1 MQFRGRVVMSGVV
14 LAGAFGLAG
23 CRFPEPPDR
32 TGNTLT
38 VHVVGPGTVSG
49 GGIECATGDVGVCA
63 IDVPVGAEVVL
74 SRTSGTVGAGSQ
86 VTLGAWGGDCASAGV
101 GASCTVV
108 VDGGSDVSA
117 AFSLQHRLELTV
129 AAGGT
134 GQGQLTAMP
143 GTLACGTGTCSAFF
157 DAGAVITVDSA
168 PSTGLDLATGVSG
181 ACGALPCAVTMDGP
195 RAVTA
200 SFTRVVCVP
209 SSRSCTGG
217 RFTDCDATGNYVR
230 YDVPNGGA
238 DGTPVTLVMDDYLC
252 PLGCHTS
259 GTRCND
265 ISTSLDA
272 IMDTPEVSP
281 AGIDLVL
288 PRSASIPAGVI
299 TINSGSFDEAT
310 QEVVIIDADGQSL
323 LVPASFVDLGAP
335 FPGVLVLKVRSFTL
349 RSGSQLRASSDPA
362 VAIASHFD
370 VFLAGVVDLASSR
383 TRGPAP
389 GSLVTFGS
397 CTGVWDQAG
406 SMTSGGGGGAATDGG
421 DGTTPGTGGIAFA
434 SSGTFGGCDSTGGA
448 GGGALQIV
456 SRNRIALAAT
466 GGIDVSG
473 SGGDFFGAHAFG
485 GGGGGKVI
493 LQAPV
498 FSAAPGSFLV
508 GRGGSGAAT
517 NADGTVAV
525 PGNDGPRGVVGATSV
540 TCAGCGTS
548 GAGGTENVNFGVG
561 GDAVGHAGGG
571 GGLGMYYRAS
581 MLGTNAAT
589 VRMHGS
595 SLPLS
600 IR

>member
-1 MQFRGRVVMSGVV
+1 MQFRGRVVISGVV

-86 VTLGAWGGDCASAGV
+86 VTLGAWGGDCASVGV

-209 SSRSCTGG
+209 STTSCTGG

-299 TINSGSFDEAT
+299 RVSSFDAAT
-310 QEVVIIDADGQSL
+310 QEAVIMDTDGQPL
-323 LVPASFVDLGAP
+323 RVPAAMMSPGAP
-335 FPGVLVLKVRSFTL
+335 FPDVMVLKVRSFTL
-349 RSGSQLRASSDPA
+349 RSGSEFRGAPGPA
-362 VAIASHFD
+362 LAIASHFD
-370 VFLAGVVDLASSR
+370 VFLAGVVDLSSGAGR
-383 TRGPAP
+383 EGGGALAFFDP
-389 GSLVTFGS
+389 
-397 CTGVWDQAG
+397 CKGVYDAG
-406 SMTSGGGGGAATDGG
+406 TATAGGGGGASTPGGNGATPGSGGGVSPAG
-421 DGTTPGTGGIAFA
+421 DGIY
-434 SSGTFGGCDSTGGA
+434 GGCGSLSGE
-448 GGGALQIV
+448 GGGAVMIV
-456 SRNRIALAAT
+456 SRSRIALAAT

-473 SGGDFFGAHAFG
+473 AGGYAFKRVAAG

-493 LQAPV
+493 LQTPTI
-498 FSAAPGSFLV
+498 SAAAGSFFA

-517 NADGTVAV
+517 NGDGSVGVA
-525 PGNDGPRGVVGATSV
+525 GNDGRGVAGAASV
-540 TCAGCGTS
+540 TCLGCGTS
-548 GAGGTENVNFGVG
+548 GAGGTENVNSGVG
-561 GDAVGHAGGG
+561 GNAVGHAGGG
-571 GGLGMYYRAS
+571 GGIGMLYTRAFVR
-581 MLGTNAAT
+581 TIAAT
-589 VRMHGS
+589 VRIHEMRQQ
-595 SLPLS
+595 PAT
-600 IR
+600 R